1 MYMMFTYT
9 KKFSQILLFLFC
21 LLASFSSQGIEIIN
35 RVAAQDAN
43 NTGLNETQKQLF
55 QEARQISSK
64 DKNTLTSILMIVA
77 VLLIVALAMYL
88 SFRKDDSENK
98 RSFAVRLKKIFNY
111 LNHIEFVKP
120 CGFTFFLS
128 SYGLY
133 QTTTRFC
140 ITHRQAPT
148 CNFH

>member
-98 RSFAVRLKKIFNY
+98 RSFARTPKKDF
-111 LNHIEFVKP
+111 
-120 CGFTFFLS
+120 
-128 SYGLY
+128 
-133 QTTTRFC
+133 
-140 ITHRQAPT
+140 
-148 CNFH
+148 